1 MLELLL
7 GYGLTRKD
15 TKPLAKELLRRFGS
29 IRGCIGC
36 AAGRI
41 IAGSGL
47 RAGAHEPL
55 AGAARI
61 ACRYAATAVRRRDI
75 LATPQAVAQ
84 MARARLAGCP
94 HEECWVALVDKRN
107 GLIAWER
114 LQRGGIGEVPVQ
126 PRDVLEMALMHKA
139 GGIILVHNH
148 PGGSP
153 APSQPDILLTTELQR
168 LAPRM
173 GLRFLD
179 HVVVTEGECY
189 SITQSKLI

>member
-1 MLELLL
+1 M
-7 GYGLTRKD
+7 
-15 TKPLAKELLRRFGS
+15 
-29 IRGCIGC
+29 
-36 AAGRI
+36 
-41 IAGSGL
+41 
-47 RAGAHEPL
+47 
-55 AGAARI
+55 
-61 ACRYAATAVRRRDI
+61 
-75 LATPQAVAQ
+75 
-84 MARARLAGCP
+84 
-94 HEECWVALVDKRN
+94 ALVDKRN